1 VPVHL
6 GTECDP
12 VVVLGALGLGE
23 LPERG
28 EVLLGRG
35 AGLLGGGAGLLG

>member
-1 VPVHL
+1 MPAVPVHL
-6 GTECDP
+6 GAEWDP

-23 LPERG
+23 LPDLG

-35 AGLLGGGAGLLG
+35 AGLLG

>member
-1 VPVHL
+1 MPDVPVHF

-23 LPERG
+23 LPELG
-28 EVLLGRG
+28 EVLLGCG
-35 AGLLGGGAGLLG
+35 AGLLG